1 MTRRRGGDMG
11 IGEFFSELKSYW
23 KHDRRDFVENL
34 LAVFSILFALYA
46 LLILGS
52 MEDAK

>member
-1 MTRRRGGDMG
+1 MG